1 MISNKSNTSFEALE
15 LHQWCE
21 MSGYVLNRKVVMYS
35 QERIVNDREFCSL
48 VTIQRGVFCPTVH
61 AWNLRL
67 VFQGFSNCV
76 LPIFPGL
83 SLYRQTN
90 NTSWTNRHR
99 EQGIF
104 SKRRKAQMGIR
115 CCDCFWRARKTR
127 KGQWNR
133 ETKEIPWH
141 YFMSSVGVYQKDKE
155 KQRVWLKNSKD

>member
-1 MISNKSNTSFEALE
+1 MHWKFAVASEDLFKNLFYILAYKFQNSE
-15 LHQWCE
+15 QWFQTNRIFHSKRLNFINDVKCQVT
-21 MSGYVLNRKVVMYS
+21 YNLNRKVVMYS
-35 QERIVNDREFCSL
+35 QERIVNDGEFCSL
-48 VTIQRGVFCPTVH
+48 VTIQREVFCPTVH

-115 CCDCFWRARKTR
+115 CCDCFWTARKTR

-133 ETKEIPWH
+133 
-141 YFMSSVGVYQKDKE
+141 
-155 KQRVWLKNSKD
+155 